1 MRRYG
6 SAGVV
11 RAHAQ
16 AKVEAFSFQPGAR
29 LSFAEDIPDVLAY
42 PRNRRGWGNLCR
54 MLSAGN
60 LRAKKG
66 TCTLYETDLV
76 EWGEDIL
83 IAVLP
88 DPVIGASEAKN
99 LAEFL
104 KRLKPHF
111 ADRLYLA
118 LVPRYDG
125 FDQLVFAGLATIARN
140 VGTRLIATNSPLF
153 HAPARRPLADIVT
166 AIREHVTVAQAGFRL
181 QANAER
187 HLKPPAEMARIFRD
201 YPEAIA
207 NTGHFFRRLNFTLAE
222 LEYQYPDESFAGET
236 TTQTLRRLTMEGAH
250 VRYPEGIPAKVSTQ
264 IEYELELIASKRY
277 EPYFLTVRNIME
289 YAR

>member
-1 MRRYG
+1 MSTPYFEIGAWSNFSFLEGASHPGEMIVAASRLGISGLGVADRNTV
-6 SAGVV
+6 AGVV

-140 VGTRLIATNSPLF
+140 VGTRLIATVRCFTRRRAGRWPISSP
-153 HAPARRPLADIVT
+153 P
-166 AIREHVTVAQAGFRL
+166 
-181 QANAER
+181 
-187 HLKPPAEMARIFRD
+187 
-201 YPEAIA
+201 Y
-207 NTGHFFRRLNFTLAE
+207 
-222 LEYQYPDESFAGET
+222 
-236 TTQTLRRLTMEGAH
+236 
-250 VRYPEGIPAKVSTQ
+250 
-264 IEYELELIASKRY
+264 AS
-277 EPYFLTVRNIME
+277 M
-289 YAR
+289 